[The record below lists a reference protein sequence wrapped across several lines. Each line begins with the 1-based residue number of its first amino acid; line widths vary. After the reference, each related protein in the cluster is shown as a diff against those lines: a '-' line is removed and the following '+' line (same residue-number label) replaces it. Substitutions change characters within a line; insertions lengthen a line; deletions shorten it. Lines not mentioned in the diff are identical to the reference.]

1 MIKKIVLVS
10 TILLIPI
17 ENNSLAE
24 NTDSLITIRSIG
36 KAKIGQTYY
45 QVKRAYSNYK
55 SEIIRETPFPG
66 LLIKDKNSTPLLL
79 VSSSKADFLN
89 VKDNDNKN
97 PINYIMTCSNKFKT
111 KEGFGV
117 GDSLTTLLKIYPNMM
132 LNYNLHDE
140 IDEFYP
146 NNYKK
151 ELKSMSISIESSDKK
166 LLGYYKTGKDG
177 GYIPTNN
184 FRKNG
189 KISCISIYDESL
201 K

>member
-1 MIKKIVLVS
+1 MIKKIILIS
-10 TILLIPI
+10 SILLMSIQ
-17 ENNSLAE
+17 NNSLAE
-24 NTDSLITIRSIG
+24 NTDNLITINSIG

-45 QVKRAYSNYK
+45 QVKKAYSNYK

-66 LLIKDKNSTPLLL
+66 LLIKDKSSNPLLL

-117 GDSLTTLLKIYPNMM
+117 GDNLNKLLKIYPKME

-146 NNYKK
+146 KNYKK
-151 ELKSMSISIESSDKK
+151 GLKSMSISIESDDRK

-177 GYIPTNN
+177 GYIPTTN

-189 KISCISIYDESL
+189 KISCISIYDEAL